1 MAFGIRTGVIFWIDK
16 WPSDDRAHRVI
27 GVIPNKWQLD
37 AQCSRIV
44 LVDLRSG
51 FAAAKSCRSVGSAQ
65 HWPRKFFASQPHGEP
80 VPNFRY
86 RALTQNGEIV
96 NGTIS
101 ATTAKEVVHRIEY
114 LRLLLIEAVE
124 EKAGG
129 AVGRSVLDYFGGPK
143 PADVTVFTRDLAL
156 LVKAGARLEDALELL
171 ANDADIGRLRPVVS
185 KLHSGVLSGESFA
198 DAIEHHPSL
207 FPALYVALTRVGEA
221 SGTLDHVL
229 EVVGA
234 ERVRAE
240 AMRRKLT
247 DAMQYPIFVLIAAVC
262 VMLFFFVFVLP
273 QFSAVLRDFGAKSDA
288 AINTFLDISD
298 FLRGNGP
305 ELAIGA
311 AVVIAGCLAVF
322 RRADFRSA
330 VVSQVSKLPGIATVF
345 RFYRTSLFCR
355 NLGILLGS
363 GVNLT
368 ATLRILIN
376 IMSVTGNTSGWTAAA
391 DRVRHGG
398 KLSEALAASNLLP
411 AMAIRML
418 RLGEETGQLPVLA
431 GRIAEFYEAKLQ
443 RSLDRVVG
451 IVGPAAIITISTVVG
466 GLIVSVM
473 TALLSVTQ
481 LVG

>member
-1 MAFGIRTGVIFWIDK
+1 
-16 WPSDDRAHRVI
+16 
-27 GVIPNKWQLD
+27 
-37 AQCSRIV
+37 
-44 LVDLRSG
+44 
-51 FAAAKSCRSVGSAQ
+51 
-65 HWPRKFFASQPHGEP
+65 

-96 NGTIS
+96 HGTIS
-101 ATTAKEVVHRIEY
+101 APTVKEVIHRIEY
-114 LRLLLIEAVE
+114 LRLLPIETVE
-124 EKAGG
+124 EKSSGSVSQNAL
-129 AVGRSVLDYFGGPK
+129 ALFGRPTRS
-143 PADVTVFTRDLAL
+143 DVTTFTRDLAL
-156 LVKAGARLEDALELL
+156 LMKAGARLEDALELL
-171 ANDADIGRLRPVVS
+171 GNDADIGRLRPVVN
-185 KLHSGVLSGESFA
+185 KVRSGVLSGESFA
-198 DAIEHHPSL
+198 ETIEHHPSL
-207 FPALYVALTRVGEA
+207 FPAMYVALARVGEV

-229 EVVGA
+229 EVLGA
-234 ERVRAE
+234 ERVRSE

-247 DAMQYPIFVLIAAVC
+247 DAMQYPVFVLVAACC

-273 QFSAVLRDFGAKSDA
+273 QFSAVLRDFGAKTDA

-298 FLRGNGP
+298 FLRANGA
-305 ELAIGA
+305 ELAIATALAFVGVWLIFRQANIRA
-311 AVVIAGCLAVF
+311 AI
-322 RRADFRSA
+322 
-330 VVSQVSKLPGIATVF
+330 VSEVSKLPGIATIF

-368 ATLRILIN
+368 ATLRILVN
-376 IMSVTGNTSGWTAAA
+376 IMSVTGNGSAWSVAA

-398 KLSEALAASNLLP
+398 KLSEALAASNVLP

-418 RLGEETGQLPVLA
+418 RLGEETGQLSVLA

-443 RSLDRVVG
+443 RSLDR
-451 IVGPAAIITISTVVG
+451 IVGVIGPVAIITISTVVG